1 MANSR
6 WSDKEWEQRFDV
18 LFNNITSN
26 QAPGLL
32 TYEKCVLLTKGQ
44 DEVIKNHLSPN
55 SQGNTLKEG
64 FDGSAKRQIE
74 FSTLTTISTITD
86 VSEAAR
92 FDPREN
98 SRSIDLPSGIMAI
111 VSEIA
116 QVTRNDNKTDLVVKP
131 LRFDEYNRLM
141 SRPYARPLERQAW
154 RLISSDG
161 TGRADIVVGPV
172 DTLTKYTVSYIRKP
186 KPIIIGN
193 LEGMTLDGYTYGEGE
208 NQTQGCELDPILYEE
223 ILQRAIELAKVAWT
237 STGAESAQMIVQT
250 GQRSE

>member
-1 MANSR
+1 M
-6 WSDKEWEQRFDV
+6 
-18 LFNNITSN
+18 
-26 QAPGLL
+26 
-32 TYEKCVLLTKGQ
+32 
-44 DEVIKNHLSPN
+44 
-55 SQGNTLKEG
+55 
-64 FDGSAKRQIE
+64 E
-74 FSTLTTISTITD
+74 FSTLTTISAITD

-98 SRSIDLPSGIMAI
+98 SRSIALPSGIMAI

-116 QVTRNDNKTDLVVKP
+116 QVTRNGNETDLVVKP

-154 RLISSDG
+154 RLISNDG

-186 KPIIIGN
+186 KPIIIDN
-193 LEGMTLDGYTYGEGE
+193 LEEGMTLDGYTYGKGE

-237 STGAESAQMIVQT
+237 ATGVESAQMVVQT